1 MKIVVIGG
9 TGLIG
14 SKVVSNL
21 AGQGHD
27 VIAAAPSTGIDI
39 LTGEGLDAAMAGTDV
54 VVDLANSPSFEDAA
68 VLDFFRTAGRNV
80 LGAEAKA
87 GVSHHL
93 ALSVVG
99 TEKLEASG
107 YFRGKIA
114 QEELIRDSGIP
125 YTIVH
130 STQFF
135 EFLPRMI
142 QSAADGETVRLSP
155 ALVQPIAAEDVA
167 RSVARLALERPVN
180 GIIEIAGPESAPLAR
195 LAEYFMAI
203 THDPREVITD
213 PRAPYFGAELDAYTL
228 MPGPSAWHGR
238 IDFEEWVIGQPQFVP
253 AGASS
258 VKTP

>member
-1 MKIVVIGG
+1 TPGRGIGAHWATPCMPMGVFCHREGLSSIPGHSSGASPHRTPDTPAGDIPMKIVVIGG

-87 GVSHHL
+87 GVRHHL

-99 TEKLEASG
+99 TEKLAASG
-107 YFRGKIA
+107 YFRGKI
-114 QEELIRDSGIP
+114 
-125 YTIVH
+125 
-130 STQFF
+130 
-135 EFLPRMI
+135 
-142 QSAADGETVRLSP
+142 
-155 ALVQPIAAEDVA
+155 
-167 RSVARLALERPVN
+167 
-180 GIIEIAGPESAPLAR
+180 
-195 LAEYFMAI
+195 
-203 THDPREVITD
+203 
-213 PRAPYFGAELDAYTL
+213 
-228 MPGPSAWHGR
+228 
-238 IDFEEWVIGQPQFVP
+238 
-253 AGASS
+253 
-258 VKTP
+258 